1 MSILNEPFNN
11 PEGVKLQIDTML
23 AEYQVLR
30 QAIEKFRDMQGQ
42 LDNLALTVVGLSIPL
57 TLAVL
62 ERSPESV
69 GVILLVPI
77 VLFLISFSQLRH
89 ERQIAIDA
97 SYIDINLRPKLN
109 QLLSTISGHSVSILE
124 YEAFAT
130 MRNPVSKNRLL
141 ETIAVASRSAIS
153 ISCGV
158 GLIVLFLYVKFFF
171 TDSKWYFYEILL
183 LLINFAVI
191 TVVFLLSSLIL
202 GFYAQIRAVH
212 KH

>member
-1 MSILNEPFNN
+1 MLTGDKSTIN
-11 PEGVKLQIDTML
+11 PESVRLQIDTLL

-57 TLAVL
+57 TLAIL

-69 GVILLVPI
+69 GIILLVPI

-109 QLLSTISGHSVSILE
+109 QLLSKVSGETVSILE

-130 MRNPVSKNRLL
+130 KRNPISKNRLF

-153 ISCGV
+153 ISCGI
-158 GLIVLFLYVKFFF
+158 GLIFLFLYVKLFL
-171 TDSKWYFYEILL
+171 TESKWYFYEILL
-183 LLINFAVI
+183 LFVNLTIMA
-191 TVVFLLSSLIL
+191 VVFVVSRFIL
-202 GFYAQIRAVH
+202 DFYARIRAIH
-212 KH
+212 KT